1 MKIRKDDRVLV
12 ITGDDRGKQGRV
24 LRVLRDEDR
33 VVVEGVNYIWKH
45 LRKTQQ
51 NPQGGRLQK
60 EAPISLSNVKVL
72 GKTDSADSAG
82 D

>member
-24 LRVLRDEDR
+24 LRVLRDENR

-60 EAPISLSNVKVL
+60 EAPIALSNVKVL
-72 GKTDSADSAG
+72 GKTDSAG
-82 D
+82 DAEA

>member
-1 MKIRKDDRVLV
+1 MKIRKDDTVLV
-12 ITGDDRGKQGRV
+12 LTGDDRGKKGRV
-24 LRVLRDEDR
+24 LRVMRDEDR

-60 EAPISLSNVKVL
+60 EAPIALSNVKVL
-72 GKTDSADSAG
+72 GNTDSAG
-82 D
+82 DDKA